1 MMLTLITGPT
11 ADILSLT
18 EAKEHLRVDDTD
30 SDTYITELVSVVTQ
44 MLDGRSGTLGRA
56 LMTQT
61 WELALEEF
69 EDDIRLPLPPLQS
82 VTSVKYYDVNN
93 TLQTLATSVYTVL
106 SDDLGSFIE
115 VVIGQHWPVIYP
127 RDDAVVIK
135 YVCGYGAAADVPAPI
150 KHAAKVLL
158 AGFYENRTEYTD
170 GPSSHVVQTV
180 EAVTAPYRRVWG

>member
-1 MMLTLITGPT
+1 MLTLITGPT

-18 EAKEHLRVDDTD
+18 EAKDHLRVDDTD
-30 SDTYITELVSVVTQ
+30 SDTYITDLISVVTQ

-61 WELALEEF
+61 WELAIEEF
-69 EDDIRLPLPPLQS
+69 DDDIRLPLPPLQS

-106 SDDLGSFIE
+106 ADDLGSFIE
-115 VVIGQHWPVIYP
+115 VVVGQHWPVIYP
-127 RDDAVVIK
+127 RDDAVVIQ
-135 YVCGYGAAADVPAPI
+135 YVCGYGAASDVPMPI
-150 KHAAKVLL
+150 IHAAKVLL

-170 GPSSHVVQTV
+170 GPSPHVVQTV
-180 EAVTAPYRRVWG
+180 EAITAPYRRVWG